1 MQNWLNSRTRIPYE
15 SPQAE
20 VLIVRFEE
28 QFLQGTNGYNGD
40 NNGKPVEGEI
50 LDLGD

>member
-1 MQNWLNSRTRIPYE
+1 MQKWLNSRTRTPYD
-15 SPQAE
+15 SPQTE
-20 VLIVRFEE
+20 VLVVRFED

-40 NNGKPVEGEI
+40 NNGKPVEGDI